1 MNATTAGGMIEDK
14 MTVMTMTADDTPTDS
29 SDNERRL
36 DDLQRLLR
44 YQNGTAAVILW
55 SGHAGQAM
63 SVG

>member
-44 YQNGTAAVILW
+44 YQN
-55 SGHAGQAM
+55 
-63 SVG
+63 